1 MLASAFGRPNAGWS
15 CCVLPVPPADG
26 SLQPGGYVVP
36 DPMLTPCCLQPL
48 QSLQLSFV
56 LGLISAEDWTKSLL
70 QLSRFAFAPVLFFEN
85 IRKPAEEILVQLL
98 LQSRAQ
104 PSLEVDEVAVS
115 WKRIR
120 SISMQKEQNASNS
133 HCCRGFCI
141 PGQAGC
147 YSSVRSRKSEIKQDA
162 WCACLHINTRSVF
175 SLACTAQ
182 CNWCW
187 RAGAIPEFPTLVHAA
202 SP

>member
-1 MLASAFGRPNAGWS
+1 M
-15 CCVLPVPPADG
+15 
-26 SLQPGGYVVP
+26 
-36 DPMLTPCCLQPL
+36 
-48 QSLQLSFV
+48 
-56 LGLISAEDWTKSLL
+56 
-70 QLSRFAFAPVLFFEN
+70 
-85 IRKPAEEILVQLL
+85 QLL

-104 PSLEVDEVAVS
+104 PSVEVDEVAVS

-133 HCCRGFCI
+133 HCCRGFRI

-187 RAGAIPEFPTLVHAA
+187 RAGAIPELPTLVHAA
-202 SP
+202 SPYVCSASFLLLQTPVTRLNAVSSTLSSGSCYLILLRILLLRISDLNSFAHCKKFHPLAKFPSCFYLDKQVPEGKHHFLEKSSL